1 MKTIILSAALA
12 AFVAAPSF
20 ANDQLARS
28 LGVEPGVYT
37 LSQLIELKDAA
48 EQTGNEGSVFFGDGV
63 AFAAGSN
70 AGAVQLAN
78 TLGVDAGRYSVNE
91 LARIKNAA
99 EFTDIEGDI
108 FLGNGPAFASSAVDQ
123 LAASLGVAG
132 EGYSLTELAQLK
144 VNAEITEN
152 HARVVR

>member
-12 AFVAAPSF
+12 AFAAPSF
-20 ANDQLARS
+20 ASDQLAHS

-48 EQTGNEGSVFFGDGV
+48 ERTGIEGDVYFGDGP
-63 AFAAGSN
+63 AFASGSN
-70 AGAVQLAN
+70 AGAAQLAN
-78 TLGVDAGRYSVNE
+78 TLGVDAGNYSVNE

-99 EFTDIEGDI
+99 EFTGIEGDV
-108 FLGNGPAFASSAVDQ
+108 FLGNGPAFASTAADQ

-132 EGYSLTELAQLK
+132 QGYSLAELAQLK